1 MVEYLRDD
9 RNTRLK
15 LNGRGGTRERSF
27 NGQGGEWRKRK
38 RGKEEGK
45 NGRRVKMKE

>member
-1 MVEYLRDD
+1 MDEYLRDD

-27 NGQGGEWRKRK
+27 NGQGGKWRKKK